1 MNQFLKLNQQYI
13 GGVWRDGKSQK
24 RLTDQNPYNGK
35 PIAEFKLAS
44 LADLDEAYRA
54 AAAAQKVWAEVNPFE
69 KRTILEKA
77 IAWIEQNEA
86 DIADAIIEESG
97 LPDPIEVNAN
107 EVPVEQLPDETL
119 VFLLGSRYCETDRLA
134 DIAWHHFGSSP
145 RGWRRVQ
152 AICDFVCDHLTFGY
166 EHARATRT
174 AFESYHER
182 IGVCRDFAHLAVA
195 FCRCMNIP
203 ARYANGFLGDI
214 GVPPDP
220 APMDYNAWFEV
231 FLGGRWFTF
240 DARHNTPRIG
250 RITVARGRDAT
261 DIPLVHSFGPH
272 TLKSFRVWTDE
283 VEASVLED
291 LTRARA

>member
-1 MNQFLKLNQQYI
+1 MEAGKLDQLMLIRYGYELTFNCPQPTLI
-13 GGVWRDGKSQK
+13 VCLLDAHRDRSQEL
-24 RLTDQNPYNGK
+24 RYEIPTTMIPTIPTTTYLDIFGNTVRRFMAPPGDLTIMSD
-35 PIAEFKLAS
+35 A
-44 LADLDEAYRA
+44 
-54 AAAAQKVWAEVNPFE
+54 V
-69 KRTILEKA
+69 
-77 IAWIEQNEA
+77 IE
-86 DIADAIIEESG
+86 DSG
-97 LPDPIEVNAN
+97 LPDPIELDAG
-107 EVPVEQLPDETL
+107 ESPVEQLPNETL
-119 VFLLGSRYCETDRLA
+119 AFLLGSRYCETDKLA
-134 DIAWHHFGSSP
+134 DIAWRYFGSSP

-152 AICDFVCDHLTFGY
+152 AICDFVCGHLTFGY

-174 AFESYHER
+174 AFEAYQER

-231 FLGGRWFTF
+231 FLDGRWFTF

-261 DIPLVHSFGPH
+261 DIPLVTSFGPH
-272 TLKSFRVWTDE
+272 ILKTFRVWTDE
-283 VEASVLED
+283 VDAAALQD
-291 LTRARA
+291 LNRCSA